1 MIGNS
6 MRPNAHGLAL
16 KDVNVKIRPLNTRN
30 AIKKKKKKPNMTN
43 KTALLAAK
51 TSQP

>member
-1 MIGNS
+1 

-30 AIKKKKKKPNMTN
+30 AIKKKKKPNMTN